1 MKKIF
6 LNLIVIAS
14 LCLGTTVTFAKC
26 EKGTEIT
33 GTINNHKYCKSNI
46 ATNWWTAFAWCKYQ
60 GRELATLEQACP
72 NWQDAGGSTLFCNNL
87 KNAFEN
93 SYIWTAN
100 PSQSD
105 YVYIVSASG
114 NISFQPSDYTRRST
128 AWASYALCY

>member
-1 MKKIF
+1 MKKMF

-14 LCLGTTVTFAKC
+14 LCLETTIAFAKC

-87 KNAFEN
+87 KNAF
-93 SYIWTAN
+93 
-100 PSQSD
+100 
-105 YVYIVSASG
+105 
-114 NISFQPSDYTRRST
+114 
-128 AWASYALCY
+128 